1 MWLRSLLLGFRL
13 SAATLQHPLGAAAPP
28 HTSNTSAKS
37 ENPGSDVYSA
47 GGSYIS
53 HLPPF
58 LSLDAPRPRE
68 LRVREAD
75 APSSFAA
82 ACLPWDTRLLSGLFC
97 AFLPPHSL
105 RYYPNTSRRRR
116 PRRLSLAPPPARS
129 FGYLPAWISM
139 FPGLTTPMPALSPSN
154 FAPISLAT
162 EQHTIAFT
170 RRP

>member
-13 SAATLQHPLGAAAPP
+13 SAATLQHPRKQATPVQR
-28 HTSNTSAKS
+28 AKTQ
-37 ENPGSDVYSA
+37 A
-47 GGSYIS
+47 LTYIQQGVPIS
-53 HLPPF
+53 PTCPPF